1 MLKKAIFL
9 LVGLMLVLALAA
21 CGGETPAPVDP
32 TPDTPSTPETP
43 SQGGDQSDVYDW
55 NFLSDEGYDKDRMT
69 EEEIN
74 VLLGRQQLRWEIS
87 DKGVLT
93 LKGVCVNAPTFA
105 DEYDQ
110 PWRDFTTLQSN
121 DAGDG
126 CPVLKQV
133 IVEATVMVLP
143 EFAFQNCAELESV
156 TLPATMSELPDYCF
170 AGCEA
175 LTTVTGGLGIARIGD
190 YALSNCSV
198 LQRMEVSEALAEIGN
213 AAFDKSCDKLGFD
226 KQSGEKKTLLLYFR
240 GTEAQWTALYEAM
253 EIAPAGNA
261 AFENATALY
270 VQ

>member
-9 LVGLMLVLALAA
+9 LACLLLALALTA
-21 CGGETPAPVDP
+21 CGSDLPPA
-32 TPDTPSTPETP
+32 DTPVEDPAPETP
-43 SQGGDQSDVYDW
+43 SQGDDASDVYDW
-55 NFLSDEGYDKDRMT
+55 NFLSDQGYDKNRMT

-74 VLLGRQQLRWEIS
+74 ALLERQQLRWEITY
-87 DKGVLT
+87 KGVLT

-126 CPVLKQV
+126 RPALKQV

-143 EFAFQNCAELESV
+143 AFAFQNCAELESV
-156 TLPATMSELPDYCF
+156 TLPATMSKLPDYCF

-175 LTTVTGGLGIARIGD
+175 LTTVTGGMGLASIGD

-198 LQRMEVSEALAEIGN
+198 LQRMEVSEALAEVGYG
-213 AAFDKSCDKLGFD
+213 AFDKSCDKLGFD

-240 GTEAQWTALYEAM
+240 GTEVQWSALYEAM
-253 EIAPAGNA
+253 EISPIGNA
-261 AFENATALY
+261 AFENAITLY